1 MSALVDK
8 LRAMS
13 ADMDQNNKDKTPKNE
28 NLSGLDRVRTLGE
41 PAMYV
46 DYNMSPD
53 GKHLLVETMKRPFS
67 RLVLMNR

>member
-1 MSALVDK
+1 MHVYVHL
-8 LRAMS
+8 LCMC
-13 ADMDQNNKDKTPKNE
+13 M
-28 NLSGLDRVRTLGE
+28 LDTMCVFVY
-41 PAMYV
+41 MYV